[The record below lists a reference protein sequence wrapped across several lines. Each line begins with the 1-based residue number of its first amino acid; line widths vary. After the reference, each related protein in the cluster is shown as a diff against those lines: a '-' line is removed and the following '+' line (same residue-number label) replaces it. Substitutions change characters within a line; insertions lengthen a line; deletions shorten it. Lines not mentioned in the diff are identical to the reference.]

1 MALDVSRLKAMTEGY
16 SSLGHHP
23 GNSVLEIALDKIERD
38 ESQPRK
44 NFDEDTLR
52 DLAESIEAYGLL
64 QPIVVRKKPNALDR
78 YIIVAGERRYRASQ
92 LLKARTIKAV
102 LLETNPDDAELGYLQ
117 VIENIKRDA
126 LTTAELADF
135 IAARIAAKE
144 TAVSV
149 GKKLGISKPQMTRYA
164 AWAEMPESIR
174 ELVRLQ
180 KVPSIK
186 IAYELYRKWKET
198 PEAVEAAISEAA
210 DDFEWTMAAVK
221 RIGSAPEAE
230 VVDIEAEERFEAG
243 QEPDGGETPEEPQ
256 VVETKDTEVQ
266 WDVGADED
274 DEPVASEGS
283 TDFEEEGGVAEVS
296 FEEAAVE
303 TTDARSANT
312 RLPRVVVSID
322 GREAALILKHT
333 ADGFA
338 TVKFLDGGDVEVVDV
353 EVERVRLLRVD
364 DGQDE

>member
-78 YIIVAGERRYRASQ
+78 YIIVAGERRYRASL

-102 LLETNPDDAELGYLQ
+102 LLETKTDDAELGYLQ

-135 IAARIAAKE
+135 IAGRIAAKE
-144 TAVSV
+144 TAVSI

-180 KVPSIK
+180 KGPSIN
-186 IAYELYRKWKET
+186 IAYELFRKWKET
-198 PEAVEAAISEAA
+198 PEVVEAAISESA

-221 RIGSAPEAE
+221 RIGSAPEVE
-230 VVDIEAEERFEAG
+230 VVDTEAAERFEAG
-243 QEPDGGETPEEPQ
+243 QAPGDEGTSDEPQ
-256 VVETKDTEVQ
+256 TTETKDAEVQ

-274 DEPVASEGS
+274 DEPVASEES
-283 TDFEEEGGVAEVS
+283 TDFEEVS

-333 ADGFA
+333 ADGFV
-338 TVKFLDGGDVEVVDV
+338 TVKFLDEDDAEAVDV
-353 EVERVRLLRVD
+353 EADRVRLLRVD

>member
-78 YIIVAGERRYRASQ
+78 YIIVAGERRYRAS
-92 LLKARTIKAV
+92 LLFKARTIKAV

-144 TAVSV
+144 TAVSI

-180 KVPSIK
+180 KGPSIK
-186 IAYELYRKWKET
+186 IAYELFRKWKET
-198 PEAVEAAISEAA
+198 PEVVEAAISESA

-221 RIGSAPEAE
+221 RIGSAPEVE
-230 VVDIEAEERFEAG
+230 VVDTEAAERFEAG
-243 QEPDGGETPEEPQ
+243 QAPGDEGTSDEPQ
-256 VVETKDTEVQ
+256 TTETKDAEVQ

-274 DEPVASEGS
+274 DEPVASEES
-283 TDFEEEGGVAEVS
+283 TDFEEVS

-333 ADGFA
+333 ADGFV
-338 TVKFLDGGDVEVVDV
+338 TVKFLDEDDAEAVDV
-353 EVERVRLLRVD
+353 EADRVRLLRVD

>member
-23 GNSVLEIALDKIERD
+23 GNSVLEIGLDKIERD

-78 YIIVAGERRYRASQ
+78 YIIVAGERRYRASL

-102 LLETNPDDAELGYLQ
+102 LLETKTDDAELGYLQ

-135 IAARIAAKE
+135 IAGRIAAKE
-144 TAVSV
+144 TAVSI

-180 KVPSIK
+180 KGPSIK
-186 IAYELYRKWKET
+186 IAYELFRKWKET
-198 PEAVEAAISEAA
+198 PEVVEAAISESA

-221 RIGSAPEAE
+221 RIGSAPEVE
-230 VVDIEAEERFEAG
+230 VVDTEAAERFEAG
-243 QEPDGGETPEEPQ
+243 QAPGDEGTSDEPQ
-256 VVETKDTEVQ
+256 TTETKDAEVQ

-274 DEPVASEGS
+274 DEPVASEES
-283 TDFEEEGGVAEVS
+283 TDFEEVS

-333 ADGFA
+333 ADGFV
-338 TVKFLDGGDVEVVDV
+338 TVKFLDEDDAEAVDV
-353 EVERVRLLRVD
+353 EADRVRLLRVD

>member
-78 YIIVAGERRYRASQ
+78 YIIVAGERRYRASL

-102 LLETNPDDAELGYLQ
+102 LLETKTDDAELGYLQ

-135 IAARIAAKE
+135 IAGRIAAKE
-144 TAVSV
+144 TAVSI

-180 KVPSIK
+180 KGPSIK
-186 IAYELYRKWKET
+186 IAYELFRKWKET
-198 PEAVEAAISEAA
+198 PEVVEAAISESA

-221 RIGSAPEAE
+221 RIGSAPEVE
-230 VVDIEAEERFEAG
+230 VVDTEAAERFEAG
-243 QEPDGGETPEEPQ
+243 QAPGDEGTSDEPQ
-256 VVETKDTEVQ
+256 TTETKDAEVQ

-274 DEPVASEGS
+274 DEPVASEES
-283 TDFEEEGGVAEVS
+283 TDFEEVS

-333 ADGFA
+333 ADGFV
-338 TVKFLDGGDVEVVDV
+338 TVKFLDEDDAEAVDV

>member
-78 YIIVAGERRYRASQ
+78 YIVAGERRYRAS
-92 LLKARTIKAV
+92 LLFKARTIKAV
-102 LLETNPDDAELGYLQ
+102 LLETKTDDAELGYLQ

-135 IAARIAAKE
+135 IAGRIAAKE
-144 TAVSV
+144 TAVSI

-180 KVPSIK
+180 KGPSIK
-186 IAYELYRKWKET
+186 IAYELFRKWKET
-198 PEAVEAAISEAA
+198 PEVVEAAISESA

-221 RIGSAPEAE
+221 RIGSAPEVE
-230 VVDIEAEERFEAG
+230 VVDTEAAERFEAG
-243 QEPDGGETPEEPQ
+243 QAPGDEGTSDEPQ
-256 VVETKDTEVQ
+256 TTETKDAEVQ

-274 DEPVASEGS
+274 DEPVASEES
-283 TDFEEEGGVAEVS
+283 TDFEEVS

-333 ADGFA
+333 ADGFV
-338 TVKFLDGGDVEVVDV
+338 TVKFLDEDDAEAVDV
-353 EVERVRLLRVD
+353 EADRVRLLRVD

>member
-92 LLKARTIKAV
+92 LLRVHTIKAV
-102 LLETNPDDAELGYLQ
+102 LLETDHDDAELGYLQ

-135 IAARIAAKE
+135 IAGRIAAKE
-144 TAVSV
+144 TAVLI
-149 GKKLGISKPQMTRYA
+149 GKKLGISKPQMTRYV

-186 IAYELYRKWKET
+186 IAYELFRKWKET
-198 PEAVEAAISEAA
+198 PEVVEAAISESA

-221 RIGSAPEAE
+221 RIGSAPEVE
-230 VVDIEAEERFEAG
+230 VVDTEAAERFEAG
-243 QEPDGGETPEEPQ
+243 QAPGDEGTSDEPQ
-256 VVETKDTEVQ
+256 TTETKDAEVQ

-274 DEPVASEGS
+274 DEPVASEES
-283 TDFEEEGGVAEVS
+283 TDFEEVS

-333 ADGFA
+333 ADGFV
-338 TVKFLDGGDVEVVDV
+338 TVKFLDEDDAEAVDV
-353 EVERVRLLRVD
+353 EADRVRLLRVD

>member
-78 YIIVAGERRYRASQ
+78 YIIVAGERRYRASL

-102 LLETNPDDAELGYLQ
+102 LLETKTDDAELGYLQ

-135 IAARIAAKE
+135 IAGRIAAKE
-144 TAVSV
+144 TAVSI

-180 KVPSIK
+180 KGPSIK
-186 IAYELYRKWKET
+186 IAYELFRKWKET
-198 PEAVEAAISEAA
+198 PEVVEAAISESA

-221 RIGSAPEAE
+221 LIGSAPEVE
-230 VVDIEAEERFEAG
+230 VVDTEAAERFEAG
-243 QEPDGGETPEEPQ
+243 QAPGDEGTSDEPQ
-256 VVETKDTEVQ
+256 TTETKDAEVQ

-274 DEPVASEGS
+274 DEPVASEES
-283 TDFEEEGGVAEVS
+283 TDFEEVS

-333 ADGFA
+333 ADGFV
-338 TVKFLDGGDVEVVDV
+338 TVKFLDEDDAEAVDV
-353 EVERVRLLRVD
+353 EADRVRLLRVD

>member
-78 YIIVAGERRYRASQ
+78 YIIVAGERRYRASL

-102 LLETNPDDAELGYLQ
+102 LLETKTDDAELGYLQ

-135 IAARIAAKE
+135 IAGRIAAKE
-144 TAVSV
+144 TAVSI

-180 KVPSIK
+180 KGPSIK
-186 IAYELYRKWKET
+186 IAYELFRKWKET
-198 PEAVEAAISEAA
+198 PEVVEAAISESA

-221 RIGSAPEAE
+221 RIGSAPEVE
-230 VVDIEAEERFEAG
+230 VVDTEAAERFEAG
-243 QEPDGGETPEEPQ
+243 QAPGDEGTSDEPQ
-256 VVETKDTEVQ
+256 TTETKDAEVQ
-266 WDVGADED
+266 WDVGADEN
-274 DEPVASEGS
+274 DEPVASEES
-283 TDFEEEGGVAEVS
+283 TDFEEVS

-333 ADGFA
+333 ADGFV
-338 TVKFLDGGDVEVVDV
+338 TVKFLDEDDAEAVDV
-353 EVERVRLLRVD
+353 EADRVRLLRVD

>member
-78 YIIVAGERRYRASQ
+78 YIIVAGERRYRAS
-92 LLKARTIKAV
+92 LLFKARTIKAV
-102 LLETNPDDAELGYLQ
+102 LLETKTDDAELGYLQ

-144 TAVSV
+144 TAVSI

-180 KVPSIK
+180 KGPSIK
-186 IAYELYRKWKET
+186 IAYELFRKWKET
-198 PEAVEAAISEAA
+198 PEVVEAAISESA

-221 RIGSAPEAE
+221 RIGSAPEVE
-230 VVDIEAEERFEAG
+230 VVDTEAAERFEAG
-243 QEPDGGETPEEPQ
+243 QAPGDEGTSDEPQ
-256 VVETKDTEVQ
+256 TTETKDAEVQ

-274 DEPVASEGS
+274 DEPVASEES
-283 TDFEEEGGVAEVS
+283 TDFEEVS

-333 ADGFA
+333 ADGFV
-338 TVKFLDGGDVEVVDV
+338 TVKFLDEDDAEAVDV
-353 EVERVRLLRVD
+353 EADRVRLLRVD

>member
-52 DLAESIEAYGLL
+52 DLAESIEAYGLR

-78 YIIVAGERRYRASQ
+78 YIIVAGERRYRASL

-102 LLETNPDDAELGYLQ
+102 LLETKTDDVELGYLQ

-135 IAARIAAKE
+135 IAGRIAAKE
-144 TAVSV
+144 TAVSI

-186 IAYELYRKWKET
+186 IAYELFRKWKET
-198 PEAVEAAISEAA
+198 PEVVEAAISESA

-221 RIGSAPEAE
+221 RIGSAPEVE
-230 VVDIEAEERFEAG
+230 VADTEAAERFEAG
-243 QEPDGGETPEEPQ
+243 QAPGDEGTSDEPQ
-256 VVETKDTEVQ
+256 TTETKDAEVQ

-274 DEPVASEGS
+274 DEPVASEES
-283 TDFEEEGGVAEVS
+283 TDFEEVS

-333 ADGFA
+333 ADGFV
-338 TVKFLDGGDVEVVDV
+338 TVKFLDEDDAEAVDV
-353 EVERVRLLRVD
+353 EADRVRFLRVD

>member
-1 MALDVSRLKAMTEGY
+1 MGLDVSRLKAMTEGY
-16 SSLGHHP
+16 SSLGHQP
-23 GNSVLEIALDKIERD
+23 RNSVLEIALERIERD

-64 QPIVVRKKPNALDR
+64 QPIVVRKKSNTLDR

-102 LLETNPDDAELGYLQ
+102 LLATETDEAELGYLQ

-135 IAARIAAKE
+135 IAGRIAAKE
-144 TAVSV
+144 TAVSI

-164 AWAEMPESIR
+164 AWGDMPENIR
-174 ELVRLQ
+174 ELVRSQ

-186 IAYELYRKWKET
+186 IAYELYRKWKDM
-198 PEAVEAAISEAA
+198 PEVTEAAISEAA

-221 RIGSAPEAE
+221 RIGSEPEVEGINTGTAEPIE
-230 VVDIEAEERFEAG
+230 VVQDQEE
-243 QEPDGGETPEEPQ
+243 GETPEEPQ
-256 VVETKDTEVQ
+256 AVETENPATQ

-274 DEPVASEGS
+274 EESTSSEYS

-303 TTDARSANT
+303 TVDARSANK
-312 RLPRVVVSID
+312 RLPCVVVAVD
-322 GREAALILKHT
+322 GREAALILRHA
-333 ADGFA
+333 ADGFV
-338 TVKFLDGGDVEVVDV
+338 TVQFLDGDDAAAVEVDVD
-353 EVERVRLLRVD
+353 RVRLLRVD
-364 DGQDE
+364 DGEDN

>member
-16 SSLGHHP
+16 SSLGHQP

-78 YIIVAGERRYRASQ
+78 YIIVAGERRYRAS
-92 LLKARTIKAV
+92 LLFKARTIKAV
-102 LLETNPDDAELGYLQ
+102 LLETKTDDAELGYLQ

-144 TAVSV
+144 TAVSI

-180 KVPSIK
+180 KGPSIK
-186 IAYELYRKWKET
+186 IAYELFRKWKET
-198 PEAVEAAISEAA
+198 PEVVEAAISESA

-221 RIGSAPEAE
+221 RIGSAPEVE
-230 VVDIEAEERFEAG
+230 VVDTEAAERFEAG
-243 QEPDGGETPEEPQ
+243 QAPGDEGTSDEPQ
-256 VVETKDTEVQ
+256 TTETKDAEVQ

-274 DEPVASEGS
+274 DEPVASEES
-283 TDFEEEGGVAEVS
+283 TDFEEVS

-333 ADGFA
+333 ADGFV
-338 TVKFLDGGDVEVVDV
+338 TVKFLDEDDAEAVDV
-353 EVERVRLLRVD
+353 EADRVRLLRVD

>member
-78 YIIVAGERRYRASQ
+78 YIIVAGERRYRASL

-102 LLETNPDDAELGYLQ
+102 LLETKTDDAELGYLQ

-135 IAARIAAKE
+135 IAGRIAAKE
-144 TAVSV
+144 TVVSI

-180 KVPSIK
+180 KGPSIK
-186 IAYELYRKWKET
+186 IAYELFRKWKET
-198 PEAVEAAISEAA
+198 PEVVEAAISESA

-221 RIGSAPEAE
+221 RIGSAPEVE
-230 VVDIEAEERFEAG
+230 VVDTEAAERFEAG
-243 QEPDGGETPEEPQ
+243 QAPGDEGTSDEPQ
-256 VVETKDTEVQ
+256 TTETKDAEVQ

-274 DEPVASEGS
+274 DEPVASEES
-283 TDFEEEGGVAEVS
+283 TDFEEVS

-333 ADGFA
+333 ADGFV
-338 TVKFLDGGDVEVVDV
+338 TVKFLDEDDAEAVDV
-353 EVERVRLLRVD
+353 EADRVRLLRVD

>member
-78 YIIVAGERRYRASQ
+78 YIIVAGERRYRASL

-102 LLETNPDDAELGYLQ
+102 LLETKTDDAELGYLQ

-135 IAARIAAKE
+135 IAGRIAAKE
-144 TAVSV
+144 TAVSI

-186 IAYELYRKWKET
+186 IAYELFRKWKET
-198 PEAVEAAISEAA
+198 PEVVEAAISEAA
-210 DDFEWTMAAVK
+210 DDFEWTMSAVK
-221 RIGSAPEAE
+221 KIGSAPEIERIDTGAVE
-230 VVDIEAEERFEAG
+230 DFEGVQDLVVEK
-243 QEPDGGETPEEPQ
+243 TPEEQ
-256 VVETKDTEVQ
+256 QAAELEETKAQ
-266 WDVGADED
+266 WDTGADKRE
-274 DEPVASEGS
+274 ESASS
-283 TDFEEEGGVAEVS
+283 DSSSDFEEERGVAELS
-296 FEEAAVE
+296 FEETAVD
-303 TTDARSANT
+303 TASARSANK
-312 RLPRVVVSID
+312 RLPRVLVAID
-322 GREAALILKHT
+322 GREAILILKHA
-333 ADGFA
+333 ADGFV
-338 TVKFLDGGDVEVVDV
+338 TVKFLDGIEAEAVDV
-353 EVERVRLLRVD
+353 EVERVRLLRVA

>member
-1 MALDVSRLKAMTEGY
+1 M
-16 SSLGHHP
+16 
-23 GNSVLEIALDKIERD
+23 LEIALDKIERD

-78 YIIVAGERRYRASQ
+78 YIIVAGERRYRAS
-92 LLKARTIKAV
+92 LLFKARTIKAV
-102 LLETNPDDAELGYLQ
+102 LLETKTDDAELGYLQ

-135 IAARIAAKE
+135 IAGRIAAKE
-144 TAVSV
+144 TAVSI

-180 KVPSIK
+180 KGPSIK
-186 IAYELYRKWKET
+186 IAYELFRKWKET
-198 PEAVEAAISEAA
+198 PEVVEAAISESA

-221 RIGSAPEAE
+221 RIGSAPEVE
-230 VVDIEAEERFEAG
+230 VVDTEAAERFEAG
-243 QEPDGGETPEEPQ
+243 QAPGDEGTSDEPQ
-256 VVETKDTEVQ
+256 TTETKDAEVQ

-274 DEPVASEGS
+274 DEPVASEES
-283 TDFEEEGGVAEVS
+283 TDFEEVS

-333 ADGFA
+333 ADGFV
-338 TVKFLDGGDVEVVDV
+338 TVKFLDEDDAEAVDV
-353 EVERVRLLRVD
+353 EADRVRLLRVD

>member
-78 YIIVAGERRYRASQ
+78 YIIVAGERRYRASL

-135 IAARIAAKE
+135 IAGRIAAKE
-144 TAVSV
+144 TAVSI

-186 IAYELYRKWKET
+186 IAYELFRKWKET
-198 PEAVEAAISEAA
+198 PEVVEAAISESA

-221 RIGSAPEAE
+221 RIGSAPEVE
-230 VVDIEAEERFEAG
+230 VVDTEAAERFEAG
-243 QEPDGGETPEEPQ
+243 QAPGDEGTSDEPQ
-256 VVETKDTEVQ
+256 TTETKDAEVQ

-274 DEPVASEGS
+274 DEPVASEES
-283 TDFEEEGGVAEVS
+283 TDFEEVS

-333 ADGFA
+333 ADGFV
-338 TVKFLDGGDVEVVDV
+338 TVKFLDEDDAEAVDV
-353 EVERVRLLRVD
+353 EADRVRLLRVD

>member
-23 GNSVLEIALDKIERD
+23 GNSVLEIARDKIERD

-78 YIIVAGERRYRASQ
+78 YIIVAGERRYRASL

-102 LLETNPDDAELGYLQ
+102 LLETKTDDAELGYLQ

-135 IAARIAAKE
+135 FAGRIAAKE
-144 TAVSV
+144 TAVSI

-180 KVPSIK
+180 KGPSIK
-186 IAYELYRKWKET
+186 IAYELFRKWKET
-198 PEAVEAAISEAA
+198 PEVVEAAISESA

-221 RIGSAPEAE
+221 RIGSAPEVE
-230 VVDIEAEERFEAG
+230 VVDTEAAERVEAG
-243 QEPDGGETPEEPQ
+243 QAPGDEGTSDEPQ
-256 VVETKDTEVQ
+256 TTETKDAEVQ

-274 DEPVASEGS
+274 DEPVASEES
-283 TDFEEEGGVAEVS
+283 TDFEEVS

-333 ADGFA
+333 ADGFV
-338 TVKFLDGGDVEVVDV
+338 TVKFLDEDDAEAVDV
-353 EVERVRLLRVD
+353 EADRVRLLRVD

>member
-16 SSLGHHP
+16 SSLGHQP

-78 YIIVAGERRYRASQ
+78 YIIVAGERRYRASL

-102 LLETNPDDAELGYLQ
+102 LLETKTDDAELGYLQ

-135 IAARIAAKE
+135 IAGRIAAKE
-144 TAVSV
+144 TAVSI

-180 KVPSIK
+180 KGPSIK
-186 IAYELYRKWKET
+186 IAYELFRKWKET
-198 PEAVEAAISEAA
+198 PEVVEAAISESA

-221 RIGSAPEAE
+221 RIGSAPEVE
-230 VVDIEAEERFEAG
+230 VVDTEAAERFEAG
-243 QEPDGGETPEEPQ
+243 QAPGDEGTSDEPQ
-256 VVETKDTEVQ
+256 TTETKDAEVQ

-274 DEPVASEGS
+274 DEPVASEES
-283 TDFEEEGGVAEVS
+283 TDFEEVS

-333 ADGFA
+333 ADGFV
-338 TVKFLDGGDVEVVDV
+338 TVKFLDEDDAEAVDV
-353 EVERVRLLRVD
+353 EADRVRLLRVD

>member
-78 YIIVAGERRYRASQ
+78 YIIVAGERRYRAS
-92 LLKARTIKAV
+92 LLFKARTIKAV
-102 LLETNPDDAELGYLQ
+102 LLETKTDDAELGYLQ

-135 IAARIAAKE
+135 IAGRIAAKE
-144 TAVSV
+144 TAVSI

-180 KVPSIK
+180 KGPSIK
-186 IAYELYRKWKET
+186 IAYELFRKWKET
-198 PEAVEAAISEAA
+198 PEVVEAAISESA

-221 RIGSAPEAE
+221 RIGSAPEVE
-230 VVDIEAEERFEAG
+230 VVDTEAAERFEAG
-243 QEPDGGETPEEPQ
+243 QAPGDEGTSDEPQ
-256 VVETKDTEVQ
+256 TTETKDAEVQ

-274 DEPVASEGS
+274 DEPVASEES
-283 TDFEEEGGVAEVS
+283 TDFEEVS

-333 ADGFA
+333 ADGFVA
-338 TVKFLDGGDVEVVDV
+338 VKFLDEDDAEAVDV
-353 EVERVRLLRVD
+353 EADRVRLLRVD

>member
-78 YIIVAGERRYRASQ
+78 YIIVAGERRYRASL

-102 LLETNPDDAELGYLQ
+102 LLETKTDDAELGYLQ

-135 IAARIAAKE
+135 IAGRIAAKE
-144 TAVSV
+144 TAVSI

-186 IAYELYRKWKET
+186 IAYELFRKWKET
-198 PEAVEAAISEAA
+198 PEVVEAAISESA

-221 RIGSAPEAE
+221 RIGSAPEVE
-230 VVDIEAEERFEAG
+230 VADTEAAERFEAG
-243 QEPDGGETPEEPQ
+243 QAPGDEGTSDEPQ
-256 VVETKDTEVQ
+256 TTETKDAEVQ

-274 DEPVASEGS
+274 DEPVASEES
-283 TDFEEEGGVAEVS
+283 TDFEEVS

-333 ADGFA
+333 ADGFV
-338 TVKFLDGGDVEVVDV
+338 TVKFLDEDDAEAVDV
-353 EVERVRLLRVD
+353 EADRVRFLRVD

>member
-78 YIIVAGERRYRASQ
+78 YIIVAGERRYRASL

-102 LLETNPDDAELGYLQ
+102 LLETKTDDAELGYLQ

-135 IAARIAAKE
+135 IAGRIAAKE
-144 TAVSV
+144 TAVSI

-180 KVPSIK
+180 KGPSIK
-186 IAYELYRKWKET
+186 IAYELFRKWKET
-198 PEAVEAAISEAA
+198 PEVVEAAISESA

-221 RIGSAPEAE
+221 RIGSAPEVE
-230 VVDIEAEERFEAG
+230 VVDTEAAERFEAG
-243 QEPDGGETPEEPQ
+243 QAPGDEGTSDEPQ
-256 VVETKDTEVQ
+256 TTETKDAEVQ
-266 WDVGADED
+266 WDVGSDED
-274 DEPVASEGS
+274 DEPVASEES
-283 TDFEEEGGVAEVS
+283 TDFEEVS

-333 ADGFA
+333 ADGFV
-338 TVKFLDGGDVEVVDV
+338 TVKFLDEDDAEAVDV
-353 EVERVRLLRVD
+353 EADRVRLLRVD

>member
-78 YIIVAGERRYRASQ
+78 YIIVAGERRYRAS
-92 LLKARTIKAV
+92 LLFKARTIKAV
-102 LLETNPDDAELGYLQ
+102 LLETKTDDAELGYLQ

-135 IAARIAAKE
+135 IAGRIAAKE
-144 TAVSV
+144 TAVSI

-180 KVPSIK
+180 KGPSIK
-186 IAYELYRKWKET
+186 IAYELFRKWKET
-198 PEAVEAAISEAA
+198 PEVVEAAISESA

-221 RIGSAPEAE
+221 RIGSAPEVE
-230 VVDIEAEERFEAG
+230 VVDTEAAERFEAG
-243 QEPDGGETPEEPQ
+243 QAPGDEGTSDEPQ
-256 VVETKDTEVQ
+256 TTETKDAEVQ

-274 DEPVASEGS
+274 DEPVASEES
-283 TDFEEEGGVAEVS
+283 TDFEEVS

-333 ADGFA
+333 ADGFV
-338 TVKFLDGGDVEVVDV
+338 TVKFLDEDDAEAVDV
-353 EVERVRLLRVD
+353 EADRVRLLRVD

>member
-78 YIIVAGERRYRASQ
+78 YIIVAGERRYRALL

-102 LLETNPDDAELGYLQ
+102 LLETKTDDAELGYLQ

-135 IAARIAAKE
+135 IAGRIAAKE
-144 TAVSV
+144 TAVSI

-180 KVPSIK
+180 KGPSIK
-186 IAYELYRKWKET
+186 IAYELFRKWKET
-198 PEAVEAAISEAA
+198 PEVVEAAISESA

-221 RIGSAPEAE
+221 RIGSAPEVE
-230 VVDIEAEERFEAG
+230 VVDTEAAERFEAG
-243 QEPDGGETPEEPQ
+243 QAPGDEGTSDEPQ
-256 VVETKDTEVQ
+256 TTETKDAEVQ

-274 DEPVASEGS
+274 DEPVASEES
-283 TDFEEEGGVAEVS
+283 TDFEEVS

>member
-78 YIIVAGERRYRASQ
+78 YIIVAGERRYRASL

-102 LLETNPDDAELGYLQ
+102 LLETKTDDAELGYLQ

-135 IAARIAAKE
+135 IAGRIAAKE
-144 TAVSV
+144 TAVLI
-149 GKKLGISKPQMTRYA
+149 GKKLGISKPQMTRYV

-186 IAYELYRKWKET
+186 IAYELFRKWKET
-198 PEAVEAAISEAA
+198 PEVVEAAISESA

-221 RIGSAPEAE
+221 RIGSAPEVE
-230 VVDIEAEERFEAG
+230 VVDTEAAERFEAG
-243 QEPDGGETPEEPQ
+243 QAPGDEGTSDEPQ
-256 VVETKDTEVQ
+256 TTETKDAEVQ

-274 DEPVASEGS
+274 DEPVASEES
-283 TDFEEEGGVAEVS
+283 TDFEEVS

-333 ADGFA
+333 ADGFV
-338 TVKFLDGGDVEVVDV
+338 TVKFLDEDDAEAVDV
-353 EVERVRLLRVD
+353 EADRVRLLRVD

>member
-52 DLAESIEAYGLL
+52 DLAESIDAYGLL
-64 QPIVVRKKPNALDR
+64 QPIVIRKKPNALDR
-78 YIIVAGERRYRASQ
+78 YIIVAGERRYRASL

-102 LLETNPDDAELGYLQ
+102 LLETKTDDAELGYLQ

-144 TAVSV
+144 TAVSI

-186 IAYELYRKWKET
+186 IAYELFRKWKET
-198 PEAVEAAISEAA
+198 PEVVEAAISESA

-221 RIGSAPEAE
+221 RIGSAPEVE
-230 VVDIEAEERFEAG
+230 VVDTEAAERFEAG
-243 QEPDGGETPEEPQ
+243 QAPGDEGTSDEPQ
-256 VVETKDTEVQ
+256 TTETKDAEVQ

-274 DEPVASEGS
+274 DEPVASEES
-283 TDFEEEGGVAEVS
+283 TDFEEVS

-333 ADGFA
+333 ADGFV
-338 TVKFLDGGDVEVVDV
+338 TVKILDGGDVEVVDV

>member
-16 SSLGHHP
+16 SSLVHHP

-78 YIIVAGERRYRASQ
+78 YIIVAGERRYRASL

-102 LLETNPDDAELGYLQ
+102 LLETKTDDAELGYLQ

-135 IAARIAAKE
+135 IAGRIAAKE
-144 TAVSV
+144 TAVSI

-180 KVPSIK
+180 KGPSIK
-186 IAYELYRKWKET
+186 IAYELFRKWKET
-198 PEAVEAAISEAA
+198 PEVVEAAISESA

-221 RIGSAPEAE
+221 RIGSAPEVE
-230 VVDIEAEERFEAG
+230 VVDTEAAERFEAG
-243 QEPDGGETPEEPQ
+243 QAPGDEGTSDEPQ
-256 VVETKDTEVQ
+256 TTETKDAEVQ

-274 DEPVASEGS
+274 DEPVASEES
-283 TDFEEEGGVAEVS
+283 TDFEEVS

-333 ADGFA
+333 ADGFV
-338 TVKFLDGGDVEVVDV
+338 TVKFLDEDDAEAVDV
-353 EVERVRLLRVD
+353 EADRVRLLRVD

>member
-78 YIIVAGERRYRASQ
+78 YIIVAGERRYRASL

-102 LLETNPDDAELGYLQ
+102 LLETKTDDVELGYLQ

-135 IAARIAAKE
+135 IAGRIAAKE
-144 TAVSV
+144 TAVSI

-186 IAYELYRKWKET
+186 IAYELFRKWKET
-198 PEAVEAAISEAA
+198 PEVVEAAISESA

-221 RIGSAPEAE
+221 RIGSAPEVE
-230 VVDIEAEERFEAG
+230 VADTEAAERFEAG
-243 QEPDGGETPEEPQ
+243 QAPGDEGTSDEPQ
-256 VVETKDTEVQ
+256 TTETKDAEVQ

-274 DEPVASEGS
+274 DEPVASEES
-283 TDFEEEGGVAEVS
+283 TDFEEVS

-333 ADGFA
+333 ANGFV
-338 TVKFLDGGDVEVVDV
+338 TVKFLDEDDAEAVDV
-353 EVERVRLLRVD
+353 EADRVRFLRVD

>member
-16 SSLGHHP
+16 SSLGHQP

-64 QPIVVRKKPNALDR
+64 QPIVIRKKPNALDR

-102 LLETNPDDAELGYLQ
+102 LLET
-117 VIENIKRDA
+117 
-126 LTTAELADF
+126 AELADF

-144 TAVSV
+144 TAVSI

>member
-92 LLKARTIKAV
+92 LLRVHTIKAV
-102 LLETNPDDAELGYLQ
+102 LLETDHDDAELGYLQ

-126 LTTAELADF
+126 LTTAEIADF
-135 IAARIAAKE
+135 IAGRIGARE
-144 TAVSV
+144 TAVSI

-164 AWAEMPESIR
+164 AWGDMPESIR
-174 ELVRLQ
+174 ELVRSQ

-198 PEAVEAAISEAA
+198 PEAVDVAISEAA

-221 RIGSAPEAE
+221 RIGNAPEVEDFDTGAAE
-230 VVDIEAEERFEAG
+230 PIEAVQNQEE
-243 QEPDGGETPEEPQ
+243 GETPEEPR
-256 VVETKDTEVQ
+256 VVETEETAAQ

-274 DEPVASEGS
+274 EESASFEPP
-283 TDFEEEGGVAEVS
+283 TDSEEEDGVAEVS
-296 FEEAAVE
+296 FDEATVE
-303 TTDARSANT
+303 TVDARSANK
-312 RLPRVVVSID
+312 RLPCVVVVVD
-322 GREAALILKHT
+322 GREAALILKH
-333 ADGFA
+333 APDGFV
-338 TVKFLDGGDVEVVDV
+338 TVQFLDEDDAETVEV
-353 EVERVRLLRVD
+353 EVERVRLLRVE

>member
-78 YIIVAGERRYRASQ
+78 YIIVAGERRYRASL

-102 LLETNPDDAELGYLQ
+102 LLETKTDDAELGYLQ

-135 IAARIAAKE
+135 IAGRIAAKE
-144 TAVSV
+144 TAVSI

-180 KVPSIK
+180 KGPSIK
-186 IAYELYRKWKET
+186 IAYELFRKWKET
-198 PEAVEAAISEAA
+198 PEVVEAAISESA

-221 RIGSAPEAE
+221 QIGSAPEVE
-230 VVDIEAEERFEAG
+230 VVDTEAAERFEAG
-243 QEPDGGETPEEPQ
+243 QAPGDEGTSDEPQ
-256 VVETKDTEVQ
+256 TTETKDAEVQ

-274 DEPVASEGS
+274 DEPVASEES
-283 TDFEEEGGVAEVS
+283 TDFEEVS

-333 ADGFA
+333 ADGFV
-338 TVKFLDGGDVEVVDV
+338 TVKFLDEDDAEAVDV
-353 EVERVRLLRVD
+353 EADRVRLLRVD

>member
-16 SSLGHHP
+16 SSLGHQP
-23 GNSVLEIALDKIERD
+23 GNSVLEIALDRIERD

-64 QPIVVRKKPNALDR
+64 QPIVVRKKPNTLDR

-92 LLKARTIKAV
+92 MLKARTIKAV
-102 LLETNPDDAELGYLQ
+102 LLATETDDAELGYMQ
-117 VIENIKRDA
+117 VIENIKRAA

-135 IAARIAAKE
+135 IAGRIAAKE
-144 TAVSV
+144 TAVSI

-164 AWAEMPESIR
+164 AWGDMPESIR
-174 ELVRLQ
+174 ELVRSQ

-186 IAYELYRKWKET
+186 IAYELYRKWKDM
-198 PEAVEAAISEAA
+198 PEVTEAAISEAA

-221 RIGSAPEAE
+221 TIGSVSEVEEIDAGVAESFESVQDLEEGEAQDE
-230 VVDIEAEERFEAG
+230 PQAAEIEAQEA
-243 QEPDGGETPEEPQ
+243 
-256 VVETKDTEVQ
+256 Q
-266 WDVGADED
+266 WEAGADED
-274 DEPVASEGS
+274 EKPASFDPS
-283 TDFEEEGGVAEVS
+283 CDFEDEGGAAELS
-296 FEEAAVE
+296 FEDAPME
-303 TTDARSANT
+303 TTDARSSKK
-312 RLPRVVVSID
+312 RLPCVVVAID
-322 GREAALILKHT
+322 GREAALILKH
-333 ADGFA
+333 AACGFV
-338 TVKFLDGGDVEVVDV
+338 TVKFFDEDDAVEV

>member
-78 YIIVAGERRYRASQ
+78 YIIVAGERRYRASL

-102 LLETNPDDAELGYLQ
+102 LLETKTDDAELGYLQ

-135 IAARIAAKE
+135 IAGRIAAKE
-144 TAVSV
+144 TAVSI

-180 KVPSIK
+180 KGPSIK
-186 IAYELYRKWKET
+186 IAYELFRKWKET
-198 PEAVEAAISEAA
+198 PEVVEAAISESA

-221 RIGSAPEAE
+221 RIGSAPEVE
-230 VVDIEAEERFEAG
+230 VVDTEAAERFEAG
-243 QEPDGGETPEEPQ
+243 QAPGDEGTSDEPQ
-256 VVETKDTEVQ
+256 TTETKDAEVQ

-274 DEPVASEGS
+274 DEPVASEES
-283 TDFEEEGGVAEVS
+283 TDFEEVS

-322 GREAALILKHT
+322 GREAALILKHA
-333 ADGFA
+333 ADGFV
-338 TVKFLDGGDVEVVDV
+338 TVKFLDEDDAEAVDV
-353 EVERVRLLRVD
+353 EADRVRLLRVD

>member
-78 YIIVAGERRYRASQ
+78 YIIVAGERRYRAS
-92 LLKARTIKAV
+92 LLFKARTIKAV
-102 LLETNPDDAELGYLQ
+102 LLETKTDDAELGYLQ

-135 IAARIAAKE
+135 IAGRIAAKE
-144 TAVSV
+144 TAVSI

-180 KVPSIK
+180 KGPSIK
-186 IAYELYRKWKET
+186 IAYELFRKWKET
-198 PEAVEAAISEAA
+198 PEVVEAAISESA

-221 RIGSAPEAE
+221 WIGSAPEVE
-230 VVDIEAEERFEAG
+230 VVDTEAAERFEAG
-243 QEPDGGETPEEPQ
+243 QAPGDEGTSDEPQ
-256 VVETKDTEVQ
+256 TTETKDAEVQ

-274 DEPVASEGS
+274 DEPVASEES
-283 TDFEEEGGVAEVS
+283 TDFEEVS

-333 ADGFA
+333 ADGFV
-338 TVKFLDGGDVEVVDV
+338 TVKFLDEDDAEAVDV
-353 EVERVRLLRVD
+353 EADRVRLLRVD

>member
-78 YIIVAGERRYRASQ
+78 YIIVAGERRYRASL

-102 LLETNPDDAELGYLQ
+102 LLETKTDDAELGYLQ

-135 IAARIAAKE
+135 IAGRIAAKE
-144 TAVSV
+144 TAVSI

-186 IAYELYRKWKET
+186 IAYELFRKWKET
-198 PEAVEAAISEAA
+198 PEVVEAAISESA

-221 RIGSAPEAE
+221 RIGSAPEVE
-230 VVDIEAEERFEAG
+230 VADTEAAERFEAG
-243 QEPDGGETPEEPQ
+243 QAPGDEGTSDEPQ
-256 VVETKDTEVQ
+256 TTETKDAEVQ

-274 DEPVASEGS
+274 DEPVASEES
-283 TDFEEEGGVAEVS
+283 TDFEEVS

-333 ADGFA
+333 ADGFV
-338 TVKFLDGGDVEVVDV
+338 TVKFLDEDDAEAVDV
-353 EVERVRLLRVD
+353 EADRVRLLRVD